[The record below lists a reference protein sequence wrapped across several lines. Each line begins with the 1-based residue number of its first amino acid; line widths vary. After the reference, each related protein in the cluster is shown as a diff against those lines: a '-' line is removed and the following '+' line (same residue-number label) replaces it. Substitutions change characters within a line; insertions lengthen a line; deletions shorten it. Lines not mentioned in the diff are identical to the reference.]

1 MVSGLRQIILFFLY
15 DDVQQVRDVRFQCS
29 YGRGT
34 HELCCV
40 YVYLVGTFFS
50 LQYTSLRIT
59 VKDSPYKYIEVD
71 GQLSTY
77 TFINAFF
84 IFSDSPLFI
93 LSQEKEK
100 LYLLS
105 WDMLWI
111 IKLTDFHNPH
121 PFSTGFSQST
131 PLWKTFIPTQLV
143 LWINNKKRCNYC
155 YFLISYF
162 MFSFLITYPQDKIIH
177 RVLIRCGQNYEQYGI
192 TLSTGGGYCRKHKP
206 H

>member
-15 DDVQQVRDVRFQCS
+15 DDVQQARDVRFQCS
-29 YGRGT
+29 YGHGT

-71 GQLSTY
+71 RQLSTY
-77 TFINAFF
+77 TFLMP
-84 IFSDSPLFI
+84 SLSSPIYRFFI
-93 LSQEKEK
+93 LSCEKEI

-111 IKLTDFHNPH
+111 IKLVGFHNPH
-121 PFSTGFSQST
+121 PFSTGFSQSNA
-131 PLWKTFIPTQLV
+131 LWKTFIPTSCV

-155 YFLISYF
+155 YFLILYF
-162 MFSFLITYPQDKIIH
+162 MFSFLITYPHDKIIH
-177 RVLIRCGQNYEQYGI
+177 RLLIRCGQIYKQ
-192 TLSTGGGYCRKHKP
+192 R
-206 H
+206 